1 MRKLLG
7 SRCDRQPGGIAFKD
21 VEQSENATRS
31 EIHAAILRFS
41 VKQMANRKTPWD
53 RSSSIEKACDLL
65 RCFTPLKPSWSLSE
79 LARHLGFTKSGV
91 FRIVRTLEGKG
102 FLRRH
107 ENSKE
112 YGLGSCIM
120 ELTGTVVGERKR
132 LCERAAPY
140 LRHINKRC
148 GFLASLRTIE
158 RDEIVIL
165 DRVEGTHPL
174 KVVYP
179 IGTHQPCNHGAPGK
193 LLLAYT
199 YSDDEIREL
208 LRLGKIKKLTE
219 RTKTDFKELQ
229 LELRKIRRLGYAES
243 DGESIR
249 GTVGLAAPVWLPTG
263 RVGAALCITAPESL
277 CPLKRLK
284 VLIPMLKQAA
294 AGLSRDLGYRQRIG
308 AV

>member
-1 MRKLLG
+1 M
-7 SRCDRQPGGIAFKD
+7 
-21 VEQSENATRS
+21 ATM
-31 EIHAAILRFS
+31 I
-41 VKQMANRKTPWD
+41 NRKTPWD
-53 RSSSIEKACDLL
+53 RSSSVEKACDLL
-65 RCFTPLKPSWSLSE
+65 RCFTPVKPTWNLSE
-79 LARHLGFTKSGV
+79 LARHLGLVKSGV

-102 FLRRH
+102 FLRRD

-112 YGLGSCIM
+112 YALGSCII
-120 ELTGTVVGERKR
+120 ELTGTVFGERKR

-140 LRHINKRC
+140 LRHINKQC
-148 GFLASLRTIE
+148 GFLASLRALE

-193 LLLAYT
+193 LLLAHN

-208 LRLGKIKKLTE
+208 LRVGKIKKLTE
-219 RTKTDFKELQ
+219 RTKTEFKELQ

-277 CPLKRLK
+277 CPLRKLK
-284 VLIPMLKQAA
+284 ALIPMLKRAA
-294 AGLSRDLGYRQRIG
+294 AGLSRDLGYREKIRAI
-308 AV
+308 

>member
-1 MRKLLG
+1 
-7 SRCDRQPGGIAFKD
+7 
-21 VEQSENATRS
+21 
-31 EIHAAILRFS
+31 
-41 VKQMANRKTPWD
+41 MANRKTPWE

-65 RCFTPLKPSWSLSE
+65 RCFTPVKPSWNLSD
-79 LARHLGFTKSGV
+79 LARHLGFAKSGV

-102 FLRRH
+102 FLQRH

-112 YGLGSCIM
+112 YALGSCIS
-120 ELTGTVVGERKR
+120 ELTGTVFGESRR

-140 LRHINKRC
+140 LRRINKRC
-148 GFLASLRTIE
+148 GFLASLRTME

-179 IGTHQPCNHGAPGK
+179 VGTHQPCNHGAPGK
-193 LLLAYT
+193 LLLAHN
-199 YSDDEIREL
+199 YSDDDIREL

-219 RTKTDFKELQ
+219 RTKTEFKELQ

-284 VLIPMLKQAA
+284 ALVPMLKQAA
-294 AGLSRDLGYRQRIG
+294 AGLSRDLGYREKIRAI
-308 AV
+308 